1 MYNLDFNLLYMS
13 LFYANIRS
21 FLCKFSVM
29 TNIHPRKKLTT
40 LFHDDFPKRPC
51 GNMEKALGR
60 TTGTMPWHN
69 TEGTLYV
76 PLKSLPMGREIPT
89 TIMTH
94 FQFPFKPALLSL

>member
-40 LFHDDFPKRPC
+40 TFHNDFPKRPC

-69 TEGTLYV
+69 IAGTLHV
-76 PLKSLPMGREIPT
+76 PLKSLSNGKRDPHNYNDP
-89 TIMTH
+89 
-94 FQFPFKPALLSL
+94 FSFPFKPALLSL